1 MKPMSDKL
9 KFLLGQIIST
19 LLILLFIYTAL
30 SKFYDRSFFEAQLHF
45 YPYINKAS
53 VLLSWLLPSVEL
65 LCGLLLI
72 APFSRLAGLYITLTL
87 LIIFTTYLAVMLI
100 VKNDLPCSCGGVI
113 QQMTWQQHILFNVVF
128 IILSRIGIIASKKN
142 TNQKLEINK
151 GLFI

>member
-1 MKPMSDKL
+1 
-9 KFLLGQIIST
+9 
-19 LLILLFIYTAL
+19 
-30 SKFYDRSFFEAQLHF
+30 
-45 YPYINKAS
+45 
-53 VLLSWLLPSVEL
+53 
-65 LCGLLLI
+65 
-72 APFSRLAGLYITLTL
+72 
-87 LIIFTTYLAVMLI
+87 MLI